1 MPQLNIRPPSP
12 DSLLASAKVPITVD
26 CATAGAGITV
36 RYTTDGSRPTAL
48 SPVVPPHGA
57 VFTWPGPSFPFNV
70 RAFDASG
77 KLLPSITNGAIVER
91 ANYRPRTGPAAGND
105 LPLKTRWESITASA
119 GGVSVSGWVVDP
131 ALVGGGLASVE
142 VEIYIDYRYAH
153 ARVCTRSCR

>member
-1 MPQLNIRPPSP
+1 MFRVRRGLRSRAPQSKKKKIRTFLPKKSV
-12 DSLLASAKVPITVD
+12 LA
-26 CATAGAGITV
+26 
-36 RYTTDGSRPTAL
+36 
-48 SPVVPPHGA
+48 
-57 VFTWPGPSFPFNV
+57 FTWPGPSFPFNV